1 MGACFTSYLP
11 ILKANTFEG
20 DILMK
25 NYDYIRFMT
34 EEMMKLIAG
43 HPNRKDKEYKDW
55 KQEWFGIIPASI
67 KLFWFH

>member
-1 MGACFTSYLP
+1 
-11 ILKANTFEG
+11 
-20 DILMK
+20 MK